1 MPSASLEESNNSLR
15 SRPGSSVP
23 GRREGLSLSIPEVIR
38 KEGLA
43 PALTQ
48 IHDDLGAAR
57 FDAYGW
63 PSTPSYEEILE
74 RLVALDAGRAEEERR
89 GLLRWLR
96 PGLQDPGP
104 ERAANREAL
113 PGGGDEEDPVAKGA
127 APLPWPKAFP
137 GVLSRTSS
145 VRPDSSSTNLACG
158 RESAQAVEG
167 EVGDRRWGGGPRP
180 LRLELPVHLAGG
192 RPALDHPALRRF
204 AERRSGRMPQR
215 ACRSGRRPSL
225 ERVRIA

>member
-15 SRPGSSVP
+15 SRPGSSPP

-127 APLPWPKAFP
+127 APLPWPK
-137 GVLSRTSS
+137 R
-145 VRPDSSSTNLACG
+145 
-158 RESAQAVEG
+158 
-167 EVGDRRWGGGPRP
+167 
-180 LRLELPVHLAGG
+180 
-192 RPALDHPALRRF
+192 
-204 AERRSGRMPQR
+204 
-215 ACRSGRRPSL
+215 
-225 ERVRIA
+225 